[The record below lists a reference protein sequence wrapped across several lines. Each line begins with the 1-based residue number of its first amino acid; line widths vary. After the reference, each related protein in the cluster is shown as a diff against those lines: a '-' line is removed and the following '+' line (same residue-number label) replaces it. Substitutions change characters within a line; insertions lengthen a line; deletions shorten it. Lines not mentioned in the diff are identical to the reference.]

1 MGKNILINIC
11 KSKNNSDNRQYVFL
25 FLYQPNRKT
34 ILLYHCETKKKNPI
48 WMHKRTLKNECWK
61 VHRADSLNLWT
72 QTLLYQSKQHPL
84 WLLNM
89 HTISGWIPMSV
100 KRVTLFPMLLHV
112 IKENNTQTHLSA
124 ALLSGFHWCI
134 GLSSINNVSS
144 RELVT
149 C

>member
-1 MGKNILINIC
+1 MGKNILINRC
-11 KSKNNSDNRQYVFL
+11 KSKNKSDNRQYVFL
-25 FLYQPNRKT
+25 FFYQPNRKI
-34 ILLYHCETKKKNPI
+34 ILLYHCKRKKKPV
-48 WMHKRTLKNECWK
+48 WVHERTLKNECWK
-61 VHRADSLNLWT
+61 VHRADALNLWT

-100 KRVTLFPMLLHV
+100 KRVTLFPMRFHV
-112 IKENNTQTHLSA
+112 IKENNTQKHLSA

>member
-1 MGKNILINIC
+1 MFFYSFTNLTEK
-11 KSKNNSDNRQYVFL
+11 
-25 FLYQPNRKT
+25 LYCYT
-34 ILLYHCETKKKNPI
+34 IVKQKKNPI